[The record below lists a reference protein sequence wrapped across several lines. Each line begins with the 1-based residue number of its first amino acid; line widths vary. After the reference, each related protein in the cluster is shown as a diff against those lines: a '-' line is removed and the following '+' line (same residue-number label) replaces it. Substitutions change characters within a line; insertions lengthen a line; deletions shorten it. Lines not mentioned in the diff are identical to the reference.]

1 MSLINDEKKFSKP
14 KPTFNLDINFSKRN
28 KTNSD
33 IEMNKTNSKQNINF

>member
-1 MSLINDEKKFSKP
+1 MSSINDEKKFSKS

>member
-1 MSLINDEKKFSKP
+1 MSSINDEKKFNKSKP
-14 KPTFNLDINFSKRN
+14 IFNLDINFSKRN